1 MKGIS
6 PAFTPL
12 YAVYT
17 MSHLACPFA
26 LRCDTQCNIP
36 RSYPGGNE
44 ILLLSSCSK
53 DINFHP
59 RLIFEAQTCAS
70 FKKELIPARVDLFDG
85 RGHDF
90 TIFPEHGDQLCV
102 NFRAS
107 INHEGKWERGLN
119 LRMSKE
125 MGCSGPSVL
134 EHFVSLSLES

>member
-6 PAFTPL
+6 PTFTPL

-26 LRCDTQCNIP
+26 SPCDTQCNIP

-53 DINFHP
+53 DINSHL

-70 FKKELIPARVDLFDG
+70 FKKELIPARVGLFDEG
-85 RGHDF
+85 GHDF
-90 TIFPEHGDQLCV
+90 TICPEHGDQLCV

-119 LRMSKE
+119 LRTSKE
-125 MGCSGPSVL
+125 IKRNWDVVVPQ
-134 EHFVSLSLES
+134 